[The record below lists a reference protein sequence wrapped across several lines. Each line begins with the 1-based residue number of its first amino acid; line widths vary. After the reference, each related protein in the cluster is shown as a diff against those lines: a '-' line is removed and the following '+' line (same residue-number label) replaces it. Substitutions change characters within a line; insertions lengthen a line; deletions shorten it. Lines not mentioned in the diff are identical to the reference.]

1 MKAIDAYVA
10 AFIAGGAA
18 YSDGAEGGGW
28 DWERLGKRAVK
39 EARDVIAL
47 VCASHGH
54 DWADGFCDRCGRT
67 RPKPRAKRA
76 PKEAP

>member
-18 YSDGAEGGGW
+18 WTDGEGGGGW
-28 DWERLGKRAVK
+28 DWERLGPRAVK
-39 EARDVIAL
+39 EARVVVAL

-54 DWADGFCDRCGRT
+54 DWVDGACDRCGRA
-67 RPKPRAKRA
+67 RPKKR
-76 PKEAP
+76 KGDS